1 MGASSKLV
9 ELLKSNLDQV
19 KAPANY
25 GKLVANLKTIKP
37 SRRAPSVK
45 ESPENSR
52 RLDLDEDV

>member
-9 ELLKSNLDQV
+9 ELLRSNLDQV

-37 SRRAPSVK
+37 SRRAPSIK

-52 RLDLDEDV
+52 QLDLDEDV